1 MNGFVSD
8 TGNAQID
15 ALLTKGG
22 LMSMMWVI
30 SLIIIALAFGGALEK
45 TGSLETIVRE
55 LLGRLQGRAQ
65 LITGALLTTFGFN
78 LASNAFVAY
87 TIAGRLFADAFAAE
101 SLAPAAL
108 SRVMEDGATM
118 SAPLIPWNSGGAF
131 VSGALGFPHSLTRHL
146 LLRTGWLRCSVYCG
160 PGPAS
165 SFLLW
170 MIRRARSL
178 RQSTTDCFDAAEI
191 INGTWHS

>member
-45 TGSLETIVRE
+45 TGCLETIVRE

-65 LITGALLTTFGFN
+65 LITGA
-78 LASNAFVAY
+78 
-87 TIAGRLFADAFAAE
+87 
-101 SLAPAAL
+101 
-108 SRVMEDGATM
+108 
-118 SAPLIPWNSGGAF
+118 
-131 VSGALGFPHSLTRHL
+131 
-146 LLRTGWLRCSVYCG
+146 C
-160 PGPAS
+160 
-165 SFLLW
+165 
-170 MIRRARSL
+170 
-178 RQSTTDCFDAAEI
+178 
-191 INGTWHS
+191 